1 MAHTLEEISRKYKS
15 AFRKISNGELLRLLL
30 DYFEYYSVKI
40 NESREFQ
47 DLGVSIGVEFKGKF
61 LDKIQK
67 IFPSSSP
74 VNNYDLLDKKK
85 RTFNMN
91 TLSVIYII
99 LEVDYDLTDK
109 YLPRKTFCSV
119 VNVNIN
125 KLCEFRSYI
134 IKNYIDFD
142 EVEYYGKV
150 FEYYDKF
157 ISVLDEE
164 YDLSLTKKYKTIE
177 LKGKIKSLFDYL
189 IRNKIEVPEGVYEK
203 LTLNLREVCSI
214 LRTNGLDIKT
224 LFKELKYKFFTPQ
237 NIALTLIYFF
247 KDEPK
252 ILEKKNFDVNKLPKA
267 VKTSRYALY
276 SLYNIFQFTVQK
288 KKNKRLSHRRYY
300 SREMFLEDAKKE
312 LKRSYNLGLELMY
325 KIYTLTNLSPN
336 IFVKKI
342 GAYKGITGGRT
353 LIRLLKKYTVSS
365 SSLERIKKNL
375 EEMEKEGCISKSDL
389 DKAIAILDR
398 VISITP
404 VSLKHGALVFNF
416 KMNRRNL
423 NDVKDIILKEKLT
436 AYLNDI
442 IEENYPKRLFDD
454 KNVPSGSML
463 YFKGNPQEKL
473 PMRTIRENLIKNL
486 LENKKTTRHRAGLFY
501 QFCETASRVFME
513 YNNKFGTNPKHDPI
527 LSALIS
533 NKSVI
538 GIEVPVWKIGVI
550 NYTGHIDLLAVLG
563 NTLVIA
569 DYKPTEKEIMRSIPQ
584 ILAYAYM
591 IKERL
596 GLKSFKN
603 VLCVGFTKDIAWS
616 FNPSIL
622 EAEVIDFINY
632 ANTTRKSPL
641 YSKKNKGKA
650 ITELSQAVKNLI
662 L

>member
-15 AFRKISNGELLRLLL
+15 AFRKISNGEFLRLLL
-30 DYFEYYSVKI
+30 DYFDHYSVKI

-47 DLGVSIGVEFKGKF
+47 DLGVSIGVEFKDKF
-61 LDKIQK
+61 LDTLQK

-85 RTFNMN
+85 RTLNII

-99 LEVDYDLTDK
+99 LEVDYDLSDK
-109 YLPRKTFCSV
+109 ILPRKTFCSV

-125 KLCEFRSYI
+125 KLCEYRSYM

-142 EVEYYGKV
+142 EVEYYRKV
-150 FEYYDKF
+150 FEYYDEF

-189 IRNKIEVPEGVYEK
+189 IRNKIEVPEDVYDN
-203 LTLNLREVCSI
+203 LTVSLREACSI
-214 LRTNGLDIKT
+214 LRTNGLDIKA
-224 LFKELKYKFFTPQ
+224 LFKKLKYKFFTPQ
-237 NIALTLIYFF
+237 NVALTLIYFF
-247 KDEPK
+247 KDEPE

-276 SLYNIFQFTVQK
+276 SLYKIFQFTVQK
-288 KKNKRLSHRRYY
+288 KKNRGLSHRRNY

-312 LKRSYNLGLELMY
+312 LKRSYNLGLELIY
-325 KIYTLTNLSPN
+325 KIYTLTNLAPN
-336 IFVKKI
+336 VFAKKI
-342 GAYKGITGGRT
+342 CAYKGITGGRT

-365 SSLERIKKNL
+365 SSLERIRKNL
-375 EEMEKEGCISKSDL
+375 KEMEKEGFVSKSDL
-389 DKAIAILDR
+389 DKAVAILER

-404 VSLKHGALVFNF
+404 VSIRHGSLVFNF

-423 NDVKDIILKEKLT
+423 DDVKNVILKEKLT
-436 AYLNDI
+436 AYLNDV
-442 IEENYPKRLFDD
+442 IEGNYPKSLFDD

-473 PMRTIRENLIKNL
+473 PMRTIKENLIENL
-486 LENKKTTRHRAGLFY
+486 LENKKATRHRAGLFY
-501 QFCETASRVFME
+501 QFCETANRVYTE
-513 YNNKFGTNPKHDPI
+513 YNNKFGTNPKHDPV

-533 NKSVI
+533 NESVI
-538 GIEVPVWKIGVI
+538 GIEVPVWKIGAI

-569 DYKPTEKEIMRSIPQ
+569 DYKPTEAEVLRSIPQ

-603 VLCVGFTKDIAWS
+603 VLCVGFTKDVAWS
-616 FNPSIL
+616 FDPSIL
-622 EAEVIDFINY
+622 EAEVVDFINY
-632 ANTTRKSPL
+632 ANSTRKSPL

-650 ITELSQAVKNLI
+650 ITELSNAVKNLI